1 MIDFTYWEFLMR
13 QYPGYWKRLV
23 RCAVHHDV
31 LQAKNRYI
39 VDRAHHGII
48 SILQEFGKL
57 PTAIARPTDKQIDE
71 DAEAGPFGCLSCE
84 LPCRTRAGEA
94 VHMQRKHGHNSKL
107 RYLCDSTYCPAC
119 LREYHMPERVHQHL
133 RTATRCR
140 RILQE
145 RGPALGVGTREHK
158 AIEARHNRLAPYL
171 VGHGPQPMQ
180 PLGEQL
186 DPEDEL
192 PACFDASLLADI
204 ELMTALRSL

>member
-1 MIDFTYWEFLMR
+1 MR
-13 QYPGYWKRLV
+13 R
-23 RCAVHHDV
+23 AVHHDV

-57 PTAIARPTDKQIDE
+57 PTAIASPTDKQVDE

-84 LPCRTRAGEA
+84 FPCRTRAGEA

-107 RYLCDSTYCPAC
+107 RYLYDSTHCPAC
-119 LREYHMPERVHQHL
+119 LREYHMPERVH
-133 RTATRCR
+133 
-140 RILQE
+140 
-145 RGPALGVGTREHK
+145 EHK
-158 AIEARHNRLAPYL
+158 AIEEKHNRLAPYL

-180 PLGEQL
+180 PSGEQL

-192 PACFDASLLADI
+192 PAYFDASLLADI
-204 ELMTALRSL
+204 DGCIGKCGIGGRLSFGGAQGYNSGQTQVLDYPEHHCRLCFEGTTCSPSTS